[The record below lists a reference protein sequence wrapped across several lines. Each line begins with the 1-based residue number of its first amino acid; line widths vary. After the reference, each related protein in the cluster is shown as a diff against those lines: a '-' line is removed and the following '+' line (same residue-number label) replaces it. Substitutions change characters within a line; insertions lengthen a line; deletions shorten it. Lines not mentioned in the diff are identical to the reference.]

1 MGIRFS
7 KSLSIKKRENMI
19 FFICIMLVMS
29 SGLMMLYTIGEPM
42 SRQHEEDI
50 KITRWVSVILLI
62 IAVGIGFIF
71 K

>member
-1 MGIRFS
+1 
-7 KSLSIKKRENMI
+7 MI

-42 SRQHEEDI
+42 SRHHEEDN
-50 KITRWVSVILLI
+50 KITRWVSVIMLI
-62 IAVGIGFIF
+62 VAAGIGIIF

>member
-1 MGIRFS
+1 
-7 KSLSIKKRENMI
+7 MI

-42 SRQHEEDI
+42 SHQHEEDI
-50 KITRWVSVILLI
+50 RITRWVSVILLVV
-62 IAVGIGFIF
+62 ALGIGFIF

>member
-1 MGIRFS
+1 
-7 KSLSIKKRENMI
+7 
-19 FFICIMLVMS
+19 MLVMS

-42 SRQHEEDI
+42 SHQHEEDI

>member
-1 MGIRFS
+1 
-7 KSLSIKKRENMI
+7 MI

-42 SRQHEEDI
+42 SRQHAGDI
-50 KITRWVSVILLI
+50 RITRWVSVILLI
-62 IAVGIGFIF
+62 IAVVIGFIF

>member
-1 MGIRFS
+1 
-7 KSLSIKKRENMI
+7 MI
-19 FFICIMLVMS
+19 IFICIMLIVS

-50 KITRWVSVILLI
+50 RTTRWVSVILI
-62 IAVGIGFIF
+62 VIAVGIGFIF

>member
-1 MGIRFS
+1 MGLCFS
-7 KSLSIKKRENMI
+7 KSLSIKERENMI

-42 SRQHEEDI
+42 SHQHEEDI
-50 KITRWVSVILLI
+50 RITRWVSVILLI
-62 IAVGIGFIF
+62 VALGIGFIF

>member
-1 MGIRFS
+1 
-7 KSLSIKKRENMI
+7 MI

-42 SRQHEEDI
+42 SYQHEEDI

-62 IAVGIGFIF
+62 VAIGIGFIF

>member
-1 MGIRFS
+1 
-7 KSLSIKKRENMI
+7 MI

-42 SRQHEEDI
+42 SHQHEEDI
-50 KITRWVSVILLI
+50 KITRWVSIILLI
-62 IAVGIGFIF
+62 VALGIGFIF

>member
-1 MGIRFS
+1 
-7 KSLSIKKRENMI
+7 MI

-42 SRQHEEDI
+42 SHQHAEDI
-50 KITRWVSVILLI
+50 KLTRWISVILLI
-62 IAVGIGFIF
+62 IAVIIGFIF

>member
-1 MGIRFS
+1 
-7 KSLSIKKRENMI
+7 
-19 FFICIMLVMS
+19 
-29 SGLMMLYTIGEPM
+29 M

-62 IAVGIGFIF
+62 VALGIGFIF

>member
-1 MGIRFS
+1 MGLCFS

-62 IAVGIGFIF
+62 VALGIGFIF

>member
-7 KSLSIKKRENMI
+7 KSLSIKKRETMI

-62 IAVGIGFIF
+62 VALGIGFIF

>member
-1 MGIRFS
+1 
-7 KSLSIKKRENMI
+7 MI
-19 FFICIMLVMS
+19 FLICIMLVMT

-62 IAVGIGFIF
+62 VALGIGFIF

>member
-1 MGIRFS
+1 MGLCFS
-7 KSLSIKKRENMI
+7 KSLSIKERETMI

-42 SRQHEEDI
+42 SHQHAEDI
-50 KITRWVSVILLI
+50 RITRWVSVILLI
-62 IAVGIGFIF
+62 IAVVIGFIF

>member
-1 MGIRFS
+1 
-7 KSLSIKKRENMI
+7 MI
-19 FFICIMLVMS
+19 IFICIMLIVS

-50 KITRWVSVILLI
+50 RTTRWVSVILLVV
-62 IAVGIGFIF
+62 ALSIGFIF